1 VWGKGTG
8 GWTRAA
14 GARCC
19 STGSGAG
26 SWRPFQPAGRDG
38 GRCPVARTLLT
49 YGQSSDPGSPHSSD
63 RTRLHSGE
71 KWETSRFCEKDIL
84 ASPKPKVVWARERR

>member
-1 VWGKGTG
+1 MD
-8 GWTRAA
+8 
-14 GARCC
+14 
-19 STGSGAG
+19 TGSRGALLFDRF
-26 SWRPFQPAGRDG
+26 WRRLVAAVPAGRLAGRDG

-71 KWETSRFCEKDIL
+71 KWVTSRFCEKDIL